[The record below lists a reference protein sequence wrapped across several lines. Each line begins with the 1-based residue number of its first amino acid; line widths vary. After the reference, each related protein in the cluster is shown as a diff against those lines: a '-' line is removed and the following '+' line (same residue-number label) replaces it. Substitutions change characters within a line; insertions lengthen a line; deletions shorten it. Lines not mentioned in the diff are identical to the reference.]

1 MKRKLMSAL
10 MLIPVCA
17 LVFISCQKQSL
28 KEEPAGSVDVE
39 KLAEK
44 FTQPIDNGYGS
55 LRTAYNNLNEE
66 QLKAFYLAVYKI
78 NSSKGQVTMS
88 ENRFMQMYDQYNTE
102 SKKQFNQPLN
112 KISDQNMV
120 QVFDPTSASRLQQ
133 RVEPG
138 GGGGGGCEF
147 LPYPEYYYWAS
158 NPNAPYSPA
167 CNSSRIVDFY
177 QGDCDGYELTYNG
190 YYNKLRAITPLGAQ
204 AIALFL
210 QGDHIY
216 VNGTKTRVLHKK
228 SSADWWFGNVAGI
241 NANIRM
247 ANEMLVIE

>member
-10 MLIPVCA
+10 MLLPVCA
-17 LVFISCQKQSL
+17 LVFVSCQKQAV
-28 KEEPAGSVDVE
+28 KEETAAAVNVE

-66 QLKAFYLAVYKI
+66 QLKAFYLAVYRI
-78 NSSKGQVTMS
+78 NSSKGQVAMT
-88 ENRFMQMYDQYNTE
+88 ENKFMQLFDQYNIE

-112 KISDQNMV
+112 RISDQNLV
-120 QVFDPTSASRLQQ
+120 SVFDPAAAKRMTQK
-133 RVEPG
+133 VTPG
-138 GGGGGGCEF
+138 GGGSGCEF

-167 CNSSRIVDFY
+167 SNSSRIVDFY
-177 QGDCDGYELTYNG
+177 LGDCDGYELTYNA

-210 QGDHIY
+210 QGDHIN

-247 ANEMLVIE
+247 ANEMIAVE